1 LAQAELYQ
9 PNNYQYTFRNEGE
22 PFLDNKVS
30 NNIANNLESEDD
42 LKAFYLKNKFHFD
55 LLSEEDFIDIG
66 VSMSTKDR
74 ESKQNKYFLKKQ
86 GAGTIVDDHEM
97 TGTIEEIY
105 DTYVRPDIPYEE
117 RSLVVSQLFT
127 PADHYDAEVEET
139 NVYLNTF
146 IQPFEKIEFLLG
158 ARWVDFSQVVYQ
170 YEEDRTNP
178 DMSQRR
184 LIVRVPEE
192 LTVNDIYPSMSAKYI
207 HNENNIFDIALSKTY
222 IAPDLREFT
231 SGEYYHP
238 YEVATIVGNPD
249 LVNTDIYNIDL
260 KYSHYFS
267 DIQYIKFGLFYK
279 YLDKPIEDVMLPS
292 SSLPIYSFDNADNA
306 VLYGLEID
314 GRKDLSFINPS
325 LKNYYLSGNISFTES
340 EVTLREE
347 QESTYS
353 TNYRQLQG
361 LSPIVVNV
369 TLGYD
374 IKKRSV
380 ALSYNKMGERIR
392 KVGMIDDGDYYPDH
406 YEDPA
411 ALLDF
416 VWIERFRSGF
426 TLDLKIGNILQEE
439 TTWTQGGRVT
449 KEYKKPMT
457 FSVGFSYEF

>member
-1 LAQAELYQ
+1 
-9 PNNYQYTFRNEGE
+9 
-22 PFLDNKVS
+22 
-30 NNIANNLESEDD
+30 
-42 LKAFYLKNKFHFD
+42 
-55 LLSEEDFIDIG
+55 
-66 VSMSTKDR
+66 M
-74 ESKQNKYFLKKQ
+74 
-86 GAGTIVDDHEM
+86 
-97 TGTIEEIY
+97 
-105 DTYVRPDIPYEE
+105 
-117 RSLVVSQLFT
+117 RSLKM
-127 PADHYDAEVEET
+127 A
-139 NVYLNTF
+139 LNYYSLITGLC
-146 IQPFEKIEFLLG
+146 KIVIG
-158 ARWVDFSQVVYQ
+158 R
-170 YEEDRTNP
+170 
-178 DMSQRR
+178 
-184 LIVRVPEE
+184 
-192 LTVNDIYPSMSAKYI
+192 
-207 HNENNIFDIALSKTY
+207 
-222 IAPDLREFT
+222 
-231 SGEYYHP
+231 
-238 YEVATIVGNPD
+238 
-249 LVNTDIYNIDL
+249 
-260 KYSHYFS
+260 
-267 DIQYIKFGLFYK
+267 K

-292 SSLPIYSFDNADNA
+292 SSLPIYSYDNADNA